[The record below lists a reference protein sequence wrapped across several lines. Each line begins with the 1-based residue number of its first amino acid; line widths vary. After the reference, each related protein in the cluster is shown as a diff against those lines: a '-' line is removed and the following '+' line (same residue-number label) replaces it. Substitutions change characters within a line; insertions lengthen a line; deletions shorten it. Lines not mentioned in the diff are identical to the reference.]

1 MVSEESIASNLRLSR
16 TDHLLQSLDGLESE
30 LALLRE
36 SIVNLRLQN
45 WEVHQELGVLSGAI
59 STLNERLD
67 TISIPGE
74 DNESQTTTPVEAQ
87 PVADEEEVNE
97 DPNRP
102 LRIGDQV
109 QLTSRQHFGTIGV
122 VHSFTNQIVR
132 IQVEGRRRL
141 LIRLANN
148 LQRIV

>member
-1 MVSEESIASNLRLSR
+1 MVSDESIASNLRLPR

>member
-45 WEVHQELGVLSGAI
+45 EEVHLELGVLSGEI

-67 TISIPGE
+67 IITTSRE
-74 DNESQTTTPVEAQ
+74 NNETEQAVPVEAQ
-87 PVADEEEVNE
+87 PVQDEETNE
-97 DPNRP
+97 DLTRP
-102 LRIGDQV
+102 LRIGDRV
-109 QLTSRQHFGTIGV
+109 RITSRQNFGTEGE
-122 VHSFTNQIVR
+122 VHSFTNQRVR
-132 IQVEGRRRL
+132 VQVEGRRRL
-141 LIRLANN
+141 LIRSPTN